1 MNRFTS
7 ALIVAL
13 LCIAQGVSAQ
23 CILYS
28 GSYTQAEV
36 KQCLSGNKT
45 LIVPDFQLVE
55 LDGSWNLTDLGPI
68 TLIIKGNGCIIFSG
82 YNEYAEKLKLAEGSS
97 ILIEEGASNPFALL
111 GTGSA
116 GQVRIR
122 IGDTRY
128 KERDFED
135 LIGAYGVSAVL
146 PVELAY
152 FRAKGE
158 EVGIRMEWKTEVE
171 INNAYFEVEFSRDG
185 KEFKSIAYLE
195 GSGTS
200 AIPTFYHFQ
209 HKTPVLGHNYYRLK
223 QTDFDDAYSYS
234 PIVTVSWD
242 KQQKAAVKVFPNPIQ
257 EHFTIDISDGSEP
270 SGVQLFNSLGQ
281 QVATHWTGG
290 LRQYQLPSA
299 IDGGQYILK
308 IQVGSRQFIERLLIQ

>member
-13 LCIAQGVSAQ
+13 LCIAQWVSAQ

-122 IGDTRY
+122 IGETRY

-171 INNAYFEVEFSRDG
+171 INNAFFEVEF
-185 KEFKSIAYLE
+185 
-195 GSGTS
+195 
-200 AIPTFYHFQ
+200 
-209 HKTPVLGHNYYRLK
+209 
-223 QTDFDDAYSYS
+223 
-234 PIVTVSWD
+234 W
-242 KQQKAAVKVFPNPIQ
+242 
-257 EHFTIDISDGSEP
+257 
-270 SGVQLFNSLGQ
+270 
-281 QVATHWTGG
+281 
-290 LRQYQLPSA
+290 
-299 IDGGQYILK
+299 
-308 IQVGSRQFIERLLIQ
+308 